1 MDCLYDDGKNNKEM
15 ENLAYKDQLTGAVSF
30 TRFTKL
36 VSMYAQRN
44 VNYSLVSL
52 NMRRFKFMNEI
63 LGRDKSDDFYVVLLH
78 VFSLCLKKMKSFV
91 ETVPMFSIYC

>member
-1 MDCLYDDGKNNKEM
+1 MMMVKNNKEM

-44 VNYSLVSL
+44 VHYSLVSL
-52 NMRRFKFMNEI
+52 NMRRFKFMNEVLATRQNRMI
-63 LGRDKSDDFYVVLLH
+63 FYVVLLH

>member
-1 MDCLYDDGKNNKEM
+1 MMMVKNNKEM

-63 LGRDKSDDFYVVLLH
+63 LGRDKSDDFLCRVVTLY
-78 VFSLCLKKMKSFV
+78 
-91 ETVPMFSIYC
+91 SIYA

>member
-78 VFSLCLKKMKSFV
+78 VFNLCLKR
-91 ETVPMFSIYC
+91 